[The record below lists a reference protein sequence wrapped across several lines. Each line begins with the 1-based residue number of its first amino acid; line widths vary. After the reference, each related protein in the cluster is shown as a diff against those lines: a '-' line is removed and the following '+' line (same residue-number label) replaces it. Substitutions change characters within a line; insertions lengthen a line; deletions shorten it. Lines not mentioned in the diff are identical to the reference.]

1 MDGRIVGISADS
13 VEIHRRFRESLSL
26 PYPLLSDPEK
36 TVIRLYDVKRRLP
49 VLPNKRVTYI
59 VSKAGII
66 SGVYHHETAF
76 GQHKNDVLEG
86 LRALGSGG

>member
-1 MDGRIVGISADS
+1 MIVGISADS
-13 VEIHRRFRESLSL
+13 VESHRRFRESLSL

-59 VSKAGII
+59 VSKTGAI
-66 SGVYHHETAF
+66 SGAYHHEIAF

-86 LRALGSGG
+86 LRALSAGS